1 MIQKIVLELI
11 EGPIV
16 FIENVQVQ
24 PPDLFTNWRA
34 KIATFIGTPH
44 LLDGESEP
52 LATWLDMDM
61 ETFGLKVGLLT
72 RAKQTPYLATPFP
85 GNPSPSRATPLPG
98 NLCNLLIF
106 MSLIAAIRHSFKST
120 YLRLLTQATPLPGS
134 PLPGSP
140 LPG

>member
-72 RAKQTPYLATPFP
+72 RANPLLGNPLSGQPLSLP
-85 GNPSPSRATPLPG
+85 GNPPPGQPLQFTDIHVI
-98 NLCNLLIF
+98 NC
-106 MSLIAAIRHSFKST
+106 SHSTFV
-120 YLRLLTQATPLPGS
+120 
-134 PLPGSP
+134 
-140 LPG
+140 

>member
-1 MIQKIVLELI
+1 MGNFQTSILQDLCYWYQFDKIFLLLLQRIPPWDVVGERKIGTQKQLLSVGMIQKIVLELI

-44 LLDGESEP
+44 LLDVESEP

-61 ETFGLKVGLLT
+61 ETFGLKAEKTLQIQRIPKLVG
-72 RAKQTPYLATPFP
+72 PFMMIP
-85 GNPSPSRATPLPG
+85 
-98 NLCNLLIF
+98 
-106 MSLIAAIRHSFKST
+106 
-120 YLRLLTQATPLPGS
+120 Q
-134 PLPGSP
+134 
-140 LPG
+140 

>member
-61 ETFGLKVGLLT
+61 ETFGLKAEKTLQIQRIPKLVG
-72 RAKQTPYLATPFP
+72 PFMMIP
-85 GNPSPSRATPLPG
+85 
-98 NLCNLLIF
+98 
-106 MSLIAAIRHSFKST
+106 
-120 YLRLLTQATPLPGS
+120 Q
-134 PLPGSP
+134 
-140 LPG
+140 